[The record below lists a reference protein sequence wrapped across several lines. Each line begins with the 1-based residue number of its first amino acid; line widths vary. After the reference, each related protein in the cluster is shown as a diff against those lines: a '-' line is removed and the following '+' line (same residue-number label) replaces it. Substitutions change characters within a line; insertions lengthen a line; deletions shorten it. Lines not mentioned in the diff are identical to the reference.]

1 MQGTAQAG
9 RLGAGIAARQ
19 VEIELAAVLELKNLA
34 VQYFEMPASAAVRRP
49 PRPPRSPQQGPGRPK
64 DLEKKAA
71 ILDAAKRLFPQR
83 GYDGVSM
90 EAIAAEAGVSKL
102 TVYSHFSDKENLFAE
117 AVKCRCEELLP
128 TAVFEADPGAAPI
141 AAALRDI
148 GLAFHAL
155 ITSDEAVQLHR
166 TLAARAMTDTG
177 LAKRFYEAGPRR
189 VIEALRGFLDRAHAA
204 GILEVADSHRAAA
217 HFFCLLKG
225 EHHLQLIVGCCG
237 KLGSR
242 ECRAHIDSVVELFVR
257 AYSPRG

>member
-1 MQGTAQAG
+1 M
-9 RLGAGIAARQ
+9 
-19 VEIELAAVLELKNLA
+19 EIELAGILKLKNLS
-34 VQYFEMPASAAVRRP
+34 VQYFKMPASPAVRRV
-49 PRPPRSPQQGPGRPK
+49 PRPPQQGPGRPK

-102 TVYSHFSDKENLFAE
+102 TVYNHFSDKENLFAE

-128 TAVFEADPGAAPI
+128 TAVFEADPGARPI
-141 AAALRDI
+141 SETLRDI
-148 GLAFHAL
+148 ALAFHVL

-177 LAKRFYEAGPRR
+177 LAERFYEVGPRR
-189 VIEALRGFLDRAHAA
+189 TIDALQGFLDRAHAA
-204 GILEVADSHRAAA
+204 GVLDVADSRRAAA

-225 EHHLQLIVGCCG
+225 EHHLQMIVGCCG
-237 KLGSR
+237 KLPGR
-242 ECRAHIDSVVELFVR
+242 ECKAHIDSVVDLFVR
-257 AYSPRG
+257 AYSPR